1 MLFYGSEQNKV
12 KNMGF
17 KFSKKTINK
26 KSMVGMVRLDGDSLF
41 SPNAGKCGPE
51 KLRIRT
57 LFTQ

>member
-1 MLFYGSEQNKV
+1 MLFHGSEQNKV
-12 KNMGF
+12 KNMGL

-26 KSMVGMVRLDGDSLF
+26 KSMVGMVRLDGGSLF